1 MTLLFMWVQIFH
13 SGRPVSYIPLL
24 TFTLILLLFSRISLV
39 APRTTVSPHI
49 LNSGE
54 FFLSDGLEH
63 FVSGTQT

>member
-13 SGRPVSYIPLL
+13 SGRPVVYLL
-24 TFTLILLLFSRISLV
+24 TFTSMLLLFSRISLV